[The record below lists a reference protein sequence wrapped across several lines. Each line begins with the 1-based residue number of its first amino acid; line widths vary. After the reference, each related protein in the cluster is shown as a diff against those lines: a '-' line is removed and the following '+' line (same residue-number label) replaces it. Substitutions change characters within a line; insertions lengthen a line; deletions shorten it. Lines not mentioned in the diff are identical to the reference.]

1 MPKVSS
7 PDRFKIPAFQRKRS
21 LAAKARRVCKPATA
35 FERKEAGVS
44 VIKTRVARRRMTRS
58 GVGSGF
64 ERREIGGVSGVGESF
79 SSPLLDDLRA
89 EGGLRALQEDLPAE
103 GGPRASEEE
112 KLSRS
117 GAAVREMRRCGVVED
132 FFDKIS
138 VVAVRVTSSI
148 RIGDRLVF
156 ETEDGLFEQVVDSM
170 QINRKDVVTAYNG
183 DDLGI
188 KVLARPKKNGSVHKV
203 V

>member
-44 VIKTRVARRRMTRS
+44 VVKPKRVCVRRRRVTS
-58 GVGSGF
+58 SPLV
-64 ERREIGGVSGVGESF
+64 ERSGVGESF
-79 SSPLLDDLRA
+79 SSPLL
-89 EGGLRALQEDLPAE
+89 EDLPAG
-103 GGPRASEEE
+103 GGPRAS
-112 KLSRS
+112 R
-117 GAAVREMRRCGVVED
+117 AAFREMRRCGVVED

>member
-1 MPKVSS
+1 MQKIQA

-21 LAAKARRVCKPATA
+21 LSAKARRVRKPATA
-35 FERKEAGVS
+35 FERREAGVP
-44 VIKTRVARRRMTRS
+44 VRRRR
-58 GVGSGF
+58 
-64 ERREIGGVSGVGESF
+64 VSESEVGESF
-79 SSPLLDDLRA
+79 SSPLLDDLSA
-89 EGGLRALQEDLPAE
+89 GGGL
-103 GGPRASEEE
+103 RASEEE
-112 KLSRS
+112 LPVFSR
-117 GAAVREMRRCGVVED
+117 ATIREMRRCGVAED

-156 ETEDGLFEQVVDSM
+156 ETEDGLFEQVIDSM
-170 QINRKDVVTAYNG
+170 QINREDVVTAYNG

-188 KVLARPKKNGSVHKV
+188 KVLARPKKNGSVYKV